1 MGHLRSVAKGEYKT
15 PSTEKRKF
23 GTIVFAAVSLPVTE
37 IQGLL
42 DNLAEKNPTIESFV
56 KDKNIKNSLNQAHV
70 TLAHKRSHGVAA
82 LANYASFI
90 NQKVPVDITA
100 LLFSD
105 KLAAFEARLSSAG
118 GEKITSKNEWPH
130 VTLWTGEGLGAKEAN
145 TLPQL
150 LLDGKATRIEINP
163 PITITGVLK
172 FY

>member
-1 MGHLRSVAKGEYKT
+1 M
-15 PSTEKRKF
+15 
-23 GTIVFAAVSLPVTE
+23 
-37 IQGLL
+37 
-42 DNLAEKNPTIESFV
+42 AEKNPTIENFV

-90 NQKVPVDITA
+90 NHKVPVDITA
-100 LLFSD
+100 VLFSD
-105 KLAAFEARLSSAG
+105 KLAAFEARLGSAG

-130 VTLWTGEGLGAKEAN
+130 VTLWTGEGIGAKEAN

-150 LLDGKATRIEINP
+150 LLEGKATRIEIDP